1 MNFRISIS
9 PANIEFDCNEDN
21 NILAEALTAKI
32 NLPHGCKSG
41 NCGACKCQ
49 VTNGDVTQEDN
60 TNMAIFSQDEIDAG
74 YVLLCKSHA
83 HSDVTLNLP
92 GFSNSHPIKTL
103 PAKIS
108 SIDKSGTTAI
118 VMLKL
123 PAGQKFEFSAGQY
136 IDILYEGQ
144 NRSYSLANY
153 ATDKNELELHIRYR
167 KGGLFSEA
175 VWSQLTVGSIVRFKG
190 PLGSF
195 TLSKNDKPI
204 VMVCTGTGLAPVKA
218 ILEQM
223 IATNNLRPVHLIWG
237 NFTTEDFYLTELL
250 AKWQEKLNLRVS
262 LCVNEN
268 PPIGYHNGLVT
279 DLIVNEYENLMDYEV
294 YACGNP
300 QMIQSLYQLATT
312 QLNLSAGNFF
322 SDSFT
327 PSK

>member
-1 MNFRISIS
+1 MSFRISID
-9 PANIEFDCNEDN
+9 PAHIEFDCNEEN
-21 NILAEALTAKI
+21 NILAEALTAQI

-41 NCGACKCQ
+41 NCGACRCQ
-49 VTNGDVTQEDN
+49 VVAGTVTQEAD
-60 TNMAIFSQDEIDAG
+60 TNLAMFSQDEINAG

-92 GFSNSHPIKTL
+92 GFTNSHPIKTL

-123 PAGQKFEFSAGQY
+123 PAGQKFVFSAGQY
-136 IDILYEGQ
+136 IDIMYEEQ

-175 VWSQLTVGSIVRFKG
+175 VWSKLKVGSIVRFKG

-195 TLSKNDKPI
+195 TLSKKQSPI
-204 VMVCTGTGLAPVKA
+204 LMVCTGTGLAPVKA

-223 IATNNLRPVHLIWG
+223 IATNDTRPIHLIWG
-237 NFTTEDFYLTELL
+237 NFTTDDFYLTELL
-250 AKWQEKLNLRVS
+250 ANWQEKLNLQVS

-268 PPIGYHNGLVT
+268 PPIGYYNGLVT
-279 DLIVNEYENLMDYEV
+279 DLIVDEYNNLQDYEV

-312 QLNLSAGNFF
+312 KLNLSPENFF